1 MMLLES
7 VEVVVVMTRTPQLSE
22 MRAEL
27 YRVPAAGGIGSAPA
41 LQIGRI

>member
-1 MMLLES
+1 MMVLES
-7 VEVVVVMTRTPQLSE
+7 VEVVVVMTTTPDLSE

-27 YRVPAAGGIGSAPA
+27 YRVPAAIGTGLVPA